1 MCLSIP
7 SEVVEID
14 PIANTA
20 IVDTMGVQRIVG
32 LDLMEEDSV
41 NIGDYVLIHIG
52 FIMNIIDKHDALE
65 SLRIYRLMLDEMD
78 EKDQLALITENDI
91 SSEDS
96 L

>member
-7 SEVVEID
+7 SEVVKID